1 MHCGTATNMRV
12 DQHEKEGIRILDL
25 RGRLKAD
32 DSEADLRTAIAALAE
47 AGVVNIIL
55 NLAEI
60 DGIDGDEVEAMV
72 FCYAQIRKR
81 GGTLKLLHLNADR
94 LSLNVLTKLTT
105 VFEVFTDERD
115 AVNSFFPQ
123 RAVHRFDILEWVQ
136 KSDF

>member
-1 MHCGTATNMRV
+1 MHCETATNMRL
-12 DQHEKEGIRILDL
+12 DQREKEGIRILDL
-25 RGRLKAD
+25 RGRLKGG
-32 DSEADLRTAIAALAE
+32 DSEPDLRTAITTLVE

-60 DGIDGDEVEAMV
+60 NRIDGDELEAMV

-81 GGTLKLLHLNADR
+81 GGTLKLLHLNAQR

-115 AVNSFFPQ
+115 AVDSFFPH
-123 RAVHRFDILEWVQ
+123 RAVHRFDVLEWVQ
-136 KSDF
+136 MSDF